1 MLSKLP
7 KAIIVRKITILKILI
22 VFQTINSR
30 YASVDYLTN
39 KIESDNNAFGFANL
53 ISSEQ
58 AQLHFKKR
66 IIDIGSLVELY
77 KQKVK

>member
-1 MLSKLP
+1 M
-7 KAIIVRKITILKILI
+7 VRKISILTILI

-30 YASVDYLTN
+30 YASVEYLTN
-39 KIESDNNAFGFANL
+39 KIESDNNTFGFASL

-77 KQKVK
+77 KEKVT